1 MSMEWELRKA
11 ASIVVKDM
19 LCLKEGENVLIYAD
33 TASDRRVVESIA
45 AAAHAAGGEAG
56 LYWYETRPEVGLEPP
71 KPLAAAMKAVDINV
85 EVAEKYLIH
94 TEAYHEALRAG
105 ARNMCLTGMTP
116 DMMIRCIGQINYPK
130 MVELGDAL
138 AKLTRNAQTMKIS
151 APGGTELT
159 CKLDSRPVFHNSGV
173 ISKPGDQSFLGG
185 QVSWAPVEETINGKL
200 VFDGALWPPEE
211 IGLLKTPID
220 LTIERGVVTGIQG
233 GSEAKIFENWVK
245 NFDDPNMY
253 KLAHYSYGFNPGA
266 RLTGKILEDE
276 RVLGSIE
283 MGIGSQRPR
292 FEGTVGPAKAHTDG
306 IVLNPTIELD
316 GVVIEEK
323 GKYVHP
329 ELARISEAF
338 GG

>member
-1 MSMEWELRKA
+1 
-11 ASIVVKDM
+11 
-19 LCLKEGENVLIYAD
+19 
-33 TASDRRVVESIA
+33 
-45 AAAHAAGGEAG
+45 
-56 LYWYETRPEVGLEPP
+56 
-71 KPLAAAMKAVDINV
+71 
-85 EVAEKYLIH
+85 
-94 TEAYHEALRAG
+94 
-105 ARNMCLTGMTP
+105 
-116 DMMIRCIGQINYPK
+116 
-130 MVELGDAL
+130 
-138 AKLTRNAQTMKIS
+138 
-151 APGGTELT
+151 
-159 CKLDSRPVFHNSGV
+159 
-173 ISKPGDQSFLGG
+173 
-185 QVSWAPVEETINGKL
+185 
-200 VFDGALWPPEE
+200 
-211 IGLLKTPID
+211 
-220 LTIERGVVTGIQG
+220 VVTGIQG

-276 RVLGSIE
+276 RVFGSIEMGIGSQRPRFEGTVGSIE